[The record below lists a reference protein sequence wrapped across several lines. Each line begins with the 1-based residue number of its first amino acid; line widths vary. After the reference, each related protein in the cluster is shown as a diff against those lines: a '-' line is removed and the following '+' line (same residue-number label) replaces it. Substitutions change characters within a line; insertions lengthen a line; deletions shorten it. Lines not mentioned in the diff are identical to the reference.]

1 MEIYQT
7 EEQQVDA
14 IKRYWDENGNSI
26 IAGIVIGLGGFV
38 GFNLYQDHVLEQQLA
53 TSDAYQSLIESA
65 EKEPDAFT
73 ANGDK
78 FISENTATSYASLTA
93 LALAK
98 EMVDKKDWPQAEKY
112 LQTAVDKAPSDGIKA
127 IATLRLARIQVQQEK
142 LSEALATLSVQL
154 PDSFTASKE
163 EIKGDV
169 YLQQEKVDLARNA
182 YQAAIDADG
191 LTSSPALQMKLDDL
205 AQTINLAAADLTGL
219 DKSSSSDSSAN
230 K

>member
-14 IKRYWDENGNSI
+14 IKKFWSENGNGI
-26 IAGIVIGLGGFV
+26 IAGIVLGLGGFV
-38 GFNLYQDHVLEQQLA
+38 GFNLYKDSVLEQELA
-53 TSDAYQSLIESA
+53 TSDAYQTLIESA
-65 EKEPDAFT
+65 EKDPESFA
-73 ANGDK
+73 AKGDQ
-78 FISENTATSYASLTA
+78 FIKDNAATSYASLTA

-98 EMVDKKDWPQAEKY
+98 EMVDKKDWAQAEKY

-142 LSEALATLSVQL
+142 LAEALASLSAQL
-154 PDSFTASKE
+154 PESFTAAVQ

-169 YLQQEKVDLARNA
+169 YLQQDKKDLARNA

-191 LTSSPALQMKLDDL
+191 LASSPGLQMKLDDL
-205 AQTINLAAADLTGL
+205 AQVINLGTVALNDSAKDS
-219 DKSSSSDSSAN
+219 DK
-230 K
+230 